1 MKKLTKAQVL
11 RMYNDMVN
19 QFGGTRGMR
28 DEGLLDSALSAP
40 FQTYDGFELYSEIEE
55 KAACLGYGLIE
66 NHAMVDG
73 NKRLGVHVMLVFL
86 ALNGIML
93 TYTQEELYTIV
104 LQIASG
110 DKNRSDLL
118 TWIKNHEDNN

>member
-40 FQTYDGFELYSEIEE
+40 FQTYDG
-55 KAACLGYGLIE
+55 
-66 NHAMVDG
+66 
-73 NKRLGVHVMLVFL
+73 
-86 ALNGIML
+86 
-93 TYTQEELYTIV
+93 
-104 LQIASG
+104 SG
-110 DKNRSDLL
+110 DRGKGGLPGIWSY
-118 TWIKNHEDNN
+118 

>member
-40 FQTYDGFELYSEIEE
+40 FQTYDGFELYPEIEE
-55 KAACLGYGLIE
+55 RRLAWD
-66 NHAMVDG
+66 MVLL
-73 NKRLGVHVMLVFL
+73 K
-86 ALNGIML
+86 IM
-93 TYTQEELYTIV
+93 Q
-104 LQIASG
+104 
-110 DKNRSDLL
+110 
-118 TWIKNHEDNN
+118 W

>member
-40 FQTYDGFELYSEIEE
+40 FQTYDGFELYPEIE
-55 KAACLGYGLIE
+55 
-66 NHAMVDG
+66 
-73 NKRLGVHVMLVFL
+73 
-86 ALNGIML
+86 
-93 TYTQEELYTIV
+93 
-104 LQIASG
+104 
-110 DKNRSDLL
+110 
-118 TWIKNHEDNN
+118 